1 MEARKERR
9 KIKEEVAEE
18 EENGRRVDTH
28 PGFCAQARLS
38 ELPEKKGRT
47 RN

>member
-1 MEARKERR
+1 METRKERR

-18 EENGRRVDTH
+18 NGRRVDMHT
-28 PGFCAQARLS
+28 GFCAQARLS

>member
-18 EENGRRVDTH
+18 NGRRVDTH
-28 PGFCAQARLS
+28 LGFCAQARLS